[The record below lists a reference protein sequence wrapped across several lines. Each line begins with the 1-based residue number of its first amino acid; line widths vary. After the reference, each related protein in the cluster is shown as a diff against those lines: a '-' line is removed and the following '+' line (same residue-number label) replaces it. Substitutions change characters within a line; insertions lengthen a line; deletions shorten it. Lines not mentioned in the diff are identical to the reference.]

1 MLFVAIVY
9 ILKYTLK
16 FYYAGLAT
24 KHWLI
29 SKGYFLLYAIKW
41 YYKLK
46 HKHTEEPAVYYE
58 HSHHDFHSPPH
69 EHHLPPAHHV
79 LDYGEHDKDYSTHV
93 TYEHQ
98 PYWGEEDHAEYGHGK
113 EHGFKKRKFLR

>member
-1 MLFVAIVY
+1 MFLVVILFT
-9 ILKYTLK
+9 LKYVLK
-16 FYYAGLAT
+16 FYYAALAT

-29 SKGYFLLYAIKW
+29 SKGYFLLYAIKLYFW
-41 YYKLK
+41 LK
-46 HKHTEEPAVYYE
+46 HKKWDNHEVVYE
-58 HSHHDFHSPPH
+58 HSTHDFHVPH

-98 PYWGEEDHAEYGHGK
+98 PYWGSEDHADYGHGHH
-113 EHGFKKRKFLR
+113 EFKRRKFVR